1 MVFIVAFRLSN
12 NLRSK
17 QTTTRLPELSQ
28 RVALTGLSVG
38 THSTLSLDAMSGDS
52 GAEVVVRAAAA
63 TLEKYANIELLLVGD
78 QFELSELVADI
89 VGDNPRL
96 RIVHASEVVGM
107 SEPPA
112 EALRRKKDSSMRI
125 AINLVKDGTADACV
139 SSGNT
144 GALMA
149 TAKFV
154 LKTLPG
160 IDRPAFI
167 SELPAKG
174 GTLHMLDLGANTQAS
189 AEQLFQYAMMGSIVA
204 ADIAG
209 IERPRVALLNI
220 GAEDIKGN
228 DTVRE
233 AAALLNASTLNYVGF
248 IEGNDLFSGKVDV
261 VVTDGFTGNVALKTI
276 EGAVGL
282 ATYFLKLAFTRNW
295 FARLQAVLASRVLKN
310 LAVTMDSRHYN
321 GATLVGLNGIV
332 IKSHGSADSVSFQHA
347 IDTAI
352 VEVRNQLPQ
361 QIGTLLQKETA

>member
-1 MVFIVAFRLSN
+1 
-12 NLRSK
+12 
-17 QTTTRLPELSQ
+17 
-28 RVALTGLSVG
+28 
-38 THSTLSLDAMSGDS
+38 MSGDL

-63 TLEKYANIELLLVGD
+63 TLQKYRNVELILVGD
-78 QFELSELVADI
+78 EPELQRLAGGI

-96 RIVHASEVVGM
+96 SIQQASEVVSM

-112 EALRRKKDSSMRI
+112 ESLRKKKDSSMRV
-125 AINLVKDGTADACV
+125 AINLVKEGRSDACV

-167 SELPAKG
+167 AELPAMG
-174 GTLHMLDLGANTQAS
+174 GSLHMLDLGANTLAS
-189 AEQLFQYAMMGSIVA
+189 ADQLFQYAVMGSIVSS
-204 ADIAG
+204 DVLG
-209 IERPRVALLNI
+209 IDSPRIALLNI
-220 GAEDIKGN
+220 GEEESKGH

-233 AAALLNASTLNYVGF
+233 AATLLKGSTLNYVGF
-248 IEGNDLFSGKVDV
+248 IEGNDLFSGSADV

-282 ATYFLKLAFTRNW
+282 VSHFLKRAFTRDW
-295 FARLQAVLASRVLKN
+295 FSKMQALLARPVLKR
-310 LAVTMDSRHYN
+310 LAVELDSRNYN
-321 GATLVGLNGIV
+321 GATLAGLNGIV
-332 IKSHGSADSVSFQHA
+332 IKSHGSADSLAFQHA

-352 VEVRNQLPQ
+352 VEVRNQLPE
-361 QIGTLLQKETA
+361 QIGMLLKKETA

>member
-1 MVFIVAFRLSN
+1 
-12 NLRSK
+12 
-17 QTTTRLPELSQ
+17 
-28 RVALTGLSVG
+28 
-38 THSTLSLDAMSGDS
+38 MSGDL
-52 GAEVVVRAAAA
+52 GAEVVVRAAGA
-63 TLEKYANIELLLVGD
+63 TLERYSNVELILVGD
-78 QFELSELVADI
+78 EVELQGLVTRI

-96 RIVHASEVVGM
+96 TIKHASEVVGM
-107 SEPPA
+107 SELPA
-112 EALRRKKDSSMRI
+112 DVLRKKKDSSMRV
-125 AINLVKDGTADACV
+125 AINLVKEGAADACV

-160 IDRPAFI
+160 VDRPAFI
-167 SELPAKG
+167 AELPAKG
-174 GTLHMLDLGANTQAS
+174 GSLHMLDLGANTQAT

-204 ADIAG
+204 SDVARID
-209 IERPRVALLNI
+209 RPRVALLNI

-248 IEGNDLFSGKVDV
+248 IEGNDLFSGKADV

-282 ATYFLKLAFTRNW
+282 VTHFLKRAFTRNW
-295 FARLQAVLASRVLKN
+295 FSKLQAVLASRVLKN
-310 LAVTMDSRHYN
+310 LAVEMDSRNYN

-332 IKSHGSADSVSFQHA
+332 IKSHGSAGSVAFQHA
-347 IDTAI
+347 IDLAI
-352 VEVRNQLPQ
+352 VEVRDQLPQ

>member
-1 MVFIVAFRLSN
+1 
-12 NLRSK
+12 
-17 QTTTRLPELSQ
+17 
-28 RVALTGLSVG
+28 
-38 THSTLSLDAMSGDS
+38 MSGDLGS
-52 GAEVVVRAAAA
+52 EAVVRAAAA
-63 TLEKYANIELLLVGD
+63 TLEKYANIQLILVGD
-78 QFELSELVADI
+78 QTELQGLVTSI
-89 VGDNPRL
+89 IGNNVGNNVGDNPRL
-96 RIVHASEVVGM
+96 TIKHASEVVGM

-112 EALRRKKDSSMRI
+112 DALRKKKDSSMRV
-125 AINLVKDGTADACV
+125 AINLLKEGGADACV

-160 IDRPAFI
+160 VDRPAFI
-167 SELPAKG
+167 AELPAKG
-174 GTLHMLDLGANTQAS
+174 GSLHMLDLGANTQAS

-204 ADIAG
+204 SDVVG
-209 IERPRVALLNI
+209 LDRPRVALLNI

-233 AAALLNASTLNYVGF
+233 AAALLNESTLNYVGF
-248 IEGNDLFSGKVDV
+248 IEGNDLFSGKADV

-282 ATYFLKLAFTRNW
+282 VHHFLKRAFTRNW
-295 FARLQAVLASRVLKN
+295 FSKLQALLASRVLKG
-310 LAVTMDSRHYN
+310 LAVEMDSRNYN

-332 IKSHGSADSVSFQHA
+332 IKSHGGADAIAFQHS
-347 IDTAI
+347 IDLAI